1 MARVRLDN
9 KFGVIMFQ
17 AIIEFYSKYAYFQG
31 RTSLRFYRIA
41 VSYNTIVVVLL
52 FLTGPAIFREQLF
65 RSWGDFTT
73 FLLLPGFW
81 FLFHLCPIL
90 AIQARRMHDLG
101 QSGMIFLVPGSGF
114 AMFWKKGQ
122 EVENQYGPPPSQ

>member
-1 MARVRLDN
+1 VRLDN

-41 VSYNTIVVVLL
+41 ASYNTIVVVLL
-52 FLTGPAIFREQLF
+52 FLTGPTVFREQLF
-65 RSWGDFTT
+65 GSWGDFMTV
-73 FLLLPGFW
+73 LLLPGFW
-81 FLFHLCPIL
+81 FLFHLCPML

-101 QSGMIFLVPGSGF
+101 QSGTTFLVPGSGLV
-114 AMFWKKGQ
+114 MFWKKGQ